1 MPLRWERLPTQRPGY
16 DMRSLWAPLP
26 GLGPVPPETDP
37 RPEAQSS

>member
-16 DMRSLWAPLP
+16 DMRSLP